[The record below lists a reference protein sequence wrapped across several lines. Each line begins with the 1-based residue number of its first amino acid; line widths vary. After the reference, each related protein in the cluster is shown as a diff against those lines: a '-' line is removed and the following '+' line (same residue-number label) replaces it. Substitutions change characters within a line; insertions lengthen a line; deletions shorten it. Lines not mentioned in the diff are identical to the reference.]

1 MSFTKRLA
9 FGGCFAVLIC
19 GVFGSPMAQGIYTC
33 VDAKGRKITSD
44 RPITECMDRVQKEIS
59 PAGTVKRVLAP
70 PPTAQE
76 RAALEEKE
84 KQEAEARS
92 KVAEEKLRGRALLT
106 RYPDRASHDKE
117 RAVALEVVNDG
128 INTAT
133 KRSDDLTAQRKG
145 IITELEFYKSS
156 PGKAPPALKR
166 RLDETDGNIAAQKR
180 VLADQEAEKKRISQR
195 FDTEVVKLKPQWDLA
210 GASTA
215 AAAPNSAKK
224 P

>member
-1 MSFTKRLA
+1 MIFRSRTAL
-9 FGGCFAVLIC
+9 GSGFAVLIY
-19 GVFGSPMAQGIYTC
+19 GFFGSAMGQGIYTC

-44 RPITECMDRVQKEIS
+44 RPIAECMDRAQKEIS

-70 PPTAQE
+70 PPNAAE

-84 KQEAEARS
+84 KAEAEARS
-92 KVAEEKLRGRALLT
+92 KAAEEKLRDRALLT

-117 RAVALEVVNDG
+117 RTAALELVNEG
-128 INTAT
+128 IRTAT

-145 IITELEFYKSS
+145 IITELDFYKSS

-166 RLDETDGNIAAQKR
+166 RLDETDGNMATQKR
-180 VLADQEAEKKRISQR
+180 LIAEQEAEKKRVIQR
-195 FDTEVVKLKPQWDLA
+195 FDSEAAKLRPQWDVA
-210 GASTA
+210 GAPTA
-215 AAAPNSAKK
+215 ATAPNSPKK